1 MQDFNF
7 SLVGLADRNQR
18 VNTLVFTYAQDF
30 FKKKKRKK
38 EIKKSKGKKNLFQ
51 ITAFTME

>member
-1 MQDFNF
+1 MHDFNF

-30 FKKKKRKK
+30 FKEKKKRKEK
-38 EIKKSKGKKNLFQ
+38 EKQGEKNLFQ